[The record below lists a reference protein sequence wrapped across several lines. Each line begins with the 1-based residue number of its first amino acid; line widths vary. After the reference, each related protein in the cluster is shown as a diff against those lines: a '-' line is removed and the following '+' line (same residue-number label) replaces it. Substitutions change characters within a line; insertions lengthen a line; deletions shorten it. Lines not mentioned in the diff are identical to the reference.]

1 MHAHHLSLTLMA
13 TAAAVLAAMCFMAG
27 PASAGSEVYS
37 NASTITIPDS
47 GAATPYPSSIDV
59 QGQTGRITNV
69 RVTLR
74 GFSHEYPRDVDI
86 LLVAPDGQSSIVMS
100 DACGND
106 PIVNYSWIFDQAAQA
121 PMQYTTQFGGCDQL
135 FYQPTNHGTGDVW
148 PNAPAGPHT
157 ANFDNFV
164 GARPNGT
171 WRLYVYDGLGGD
183 SGKIQLGWAL
193 AIDTADPVASVP
205 FSPTDGRADVYP
217 ITRNVAGVS
226 GVIKDLD
233 VTLGGVYH
241 SHPDDLDLLLVGPR
255 GQSVMLM
262 SDSCGS
268 PLAKGPTWRWDDEAT
283 FAMFDTF
290 PCPRGS
296 YTPTDQEP
304 GDLLPTP
311 APPGGN
317 GTSLAAFDSTDP
329 NGDWR
334 LYVYDDEPSA
344 DDGFLTEPFAL
355 HFETRPEATVGF
367 TEPAVTLTEGESRE
381 LTITRDANGDGL
393 GAGSVKVT
401 SAPLSATDG
410 TDFEPVSQTV
420 EFARGEAEKKV
431 SVKTLADAVDEE
443 DEAFTLTISQPSG
456 DAKPGD
462 AATARVTIHDVD
474 PGTGGGGGGA
484 GGGGGGG
491 LDPVIDSDPPVVA
504 RVSLAPTPF
513 SVARR
518 ATAVSAARGTVIRY
532 TLSEPAAVAL
542 RFYRARTG
550 RRVGTLRRAGRTGR
564 NRVAFSGRIG
574 RRALRPGRYRLRLTA
589 VDAAGNR
596 SVTRTR
602 RFRIVRG

>member
-1 MHAHHLSLTLMA
+1 MHAHTFPLTLMA

-27 PASAGSEVYS
+27 PASAGSAVYS

-47 GAATPYPSSIDV
+47 GTASPYPSSIDV
-59 QGQTGRITNV
+59 QGMTGRVTKV

-74 GFSHEYPRDVDI
+74 GFSHSYPRDVDI
-86 LLVAPDGQSSIVMS
+86 LLVAPGGQTSIVMS

-106 PIVNYSWIFDQAAQA
+106 PIVNYSWIFDQAAQS
-121 PMQYTTQFGGCDQL
+121 PMPYTTQFSDCGQL

-164 GARPNGT
+164 GAAPNGA
-171 WRLYVYDGLGGD
+171 WRLYVYDSNNID

-193 AIDTADPVASVP
+193 TIETADPVASVP
-205 FSPTDGRADVYP
+205 FSSTAGRADVYP

-241 SHPDDLDLLLVGPR
+241 RHPDDLDLLLVGPH
-255 GQSVMLM
+255 GQTVMLM

-268 PLAKGPTWRWDDEAT
+268 VLAKGPAWRWDDEAT
-283 FAMFDTF
+283 VAMSDSL
-290 PCPRGS
+290 PCPSGS
-296 YTPTDQEP
+296 YTPTDQAP
-304 GDLLPTP
+304 GDLLPAP
-311 APPGGN
+311 APAGGN
-317 GTSLAAFDSTDP
+317 GTSLAAFDHTDP

-334 LYVYDDEPSA
+334 LYVYDDQPSA
-344 DDGFLTEPFAL
+344 DDGFLSQPFEL
-355 HFETRPEATVGF
+355 HFETRPGATVRF
-367 TEPAVTLTEGESRE
+367 TEPAVTVTEGESRE

-393 GAGSVKVT
+393 GTGSVKVT

-410 TDFEPVSQTV
+410 IDFEPVSQTV
-420 EFARGEAEKKV
+420 EFAPGEAEKKV
-431 SVKTLADAVDEE
+431 SVKALADAVDEQE
-443 DEAFTLTISQPSG
+443 EAFALTISEPTG
-456 DAKPGD
+456 DAKPGA
-462 AATARVTIHDVD
+462 AATAGITINDLDPGLD
-474 PGTGGGGGGA
+474 PGTGGGGGG
-484 GGGGGGG
+484 G
-491 LDPVIDSDPPVVA
+491 LDPIVDRDPPVVA
-504 RVSLAPTPF
+504 RVSLGPSTFA
-513 SVARR
+513 VARR

-542 RFYRARTG
+542 RFYRVSTG
-550 RRVGTLRRAGRTGR
+550 RRVGTLRRAGRTGA

-574 RRALRPGRYRLRLTA
+574 RRALRPGRYRLRVTA
-589 VDAAGNR
+589 VDPAGNR

-602 RFRIVRG
+602 RFRMVRG